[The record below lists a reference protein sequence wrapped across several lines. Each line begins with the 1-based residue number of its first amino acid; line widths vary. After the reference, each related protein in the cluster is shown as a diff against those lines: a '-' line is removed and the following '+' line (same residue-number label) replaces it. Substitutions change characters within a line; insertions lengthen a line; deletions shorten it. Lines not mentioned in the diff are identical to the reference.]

1 MENNMEV
8 SKKKYHFYVIQQFYS
23 WVCIQKK
30 WKQYLQKISALS
42 CSLQHHLQKSNME
55 IPKMSTDG
63 WTDKE
68 NMVYTNNGIVFS
80 HKKKEILPFVT
91 IGISLEAIML
101 GEINQTDRQILYHL
115 IYKWNLKYLS
125 S

>member
-1 MENNMEV
+1 M
-8 SKKKYHFYVIQQFYS
+8 
-23 WVCIQKK
+23 
-30 WKQYLQKISALS
+30 
-42 CSLQHHLQKSNME
+42 
-55 IPKMSTDG
+55 
-63 WTDKE
+63 DKE

-80 HKKKEILPFVT
+80 HKKKEILPFAT

-101 GEINQTDRQILYHL
+101 GEINQTDGQILDHL

>member
-1 MENNMEV
+1 
-8 SKKKYHFYVIQQFYS
+8 
-23 WVCIQKK
+23 
-30 WKQYLQKISALS
+30 
-42 CSLQHHLQKSNME
+42 
-55 IPKMSTDG
+55 
-63 WTDKE
+63 
-68 NMVYTNNGIVFS
+68 MVYTNNGIVFS
-80 HKKKEILPFVT
+80 HKKKKILPFVT

>member
-1 MENNMEV
+1 
-8 SKKKYHFYVIQQFYS
+8 
-23 WVCIQKK
+23 
-30 WKQYLQKISALS
+30 
-42 CSLQHHLQKSNME
+42 
-55 IPKMSTDG
+55 
-63 WTDKE
+63 
-68 NMVYTNNGIVFS
+68 MVYTNNGIVFS